1 MTNLVK
7 QCNGEIEPFIFIL
20 ISSFLYYMQVTQ
32 MELEDFFK
40 AACGEVHIW
49 LWLGRLFILYTMLCF
64 SILSHI
70 YFLVD
75 STCEAYWRLSSP
87 NLHCFC

>member
-7 QCNGEIEPFIFIL
+7 QCNGEIEPFLFIL

-49 LWLGRLFILYTMLCF
+49 L
-64 SILSHI
+64 
-70 YFLVD
+70 
-75 STCEAYWRLSSP
+75 
-87 NLHCFC
+87 